1 MSSTHCCSISRLG
14 LGRGNHQGQRLRVP
28 RKQAGHTSA
37 SDQCEITSNMS
48 CYAGAIHTGP
58 SLRMLIRS
66 PQTMEAGVQSYP
78 KSKFLA
84 LRGFGGFARPEGHF
98 HLYLRREQMAGTG
111 HHLIMWTLS
120 VEFKYATE
128 NAAKACA
135 RICIKVEFLSLI
147 HI

>member
-1 MSSTHCCSISRLG
+1 MQHVHSPTLCG
-14 LGRGNHQGQRLRVP
+14 LGGWCANYDIRTKGGNRTF
-28 RKQAGHTSA
+28 AA
-37 SDQCEITSNMS
+37 
-48 CYAGAIHTGP
+48 
-58 SLRMLIRS
+58 MLIRS

-135 RICIKVEFLSLI
+135 RICIKVEFLRAKVAM
-147 HI
+147 